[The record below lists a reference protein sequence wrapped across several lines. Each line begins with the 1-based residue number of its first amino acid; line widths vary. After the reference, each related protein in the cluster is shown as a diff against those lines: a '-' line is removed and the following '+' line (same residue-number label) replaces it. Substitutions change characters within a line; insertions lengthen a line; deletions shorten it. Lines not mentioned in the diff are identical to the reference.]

1 MELHIIFFI
10 IGVILGLFGIVA
22 SIVDEDSAGI
32 ILLILGSI
40 CLFLATIIKDN
51 TKKEKCFEYPASSY
65 TLEYKVTEFHG
76 KVDTIYVLT
85 SKKQ

>member
-1 MELHIIFFI
+1 MELYIIFFI
-10 IGVILGLFGIVA
+10 IGVILGLFAIFA
-22 SIVDEDSAGI
+22 TIANEDDAAI
-32 ILLILGSI
+32 ILFTFTGM
-40 CLFLATIIKDN
+40 CLFLSVVTKNA
-51 TKKEKCFEYPASSY
+51 KKEKCFEYPASSY

>member
-1 MELHIIFFI
+1 MELYIIFFI

-22 SIVDEDSAGI
+22 SIVDEDGAS
-32 ILLILGSI
+32 LILFIFAALCVFLSI
-40 CLFLATIIKDN
+40 VMKDA
-51 TKKEKCFEYPASSY
+51 KKEKCFEYPASSY

>member
-1 MELHIIFFI
+1 MELYIIFFI
-10 IGVILGLFGIVA
+10 IGVILGFFGIF
-22 SIVDEDSAGI
+22 AGIADDAGAAI